1 MNGTYYSR
9 ILPPVLKQL
18 QGGSVLLSCG
28 LGQEVLLSL
37 EFHSVQTF
45 NKFLLLTNQIKYK
58 QFSILTSKTFWSLAF
73 KAALS

>member
-1 MNGTYYSR
+1 MNGTYNSR

-37 EFHSVQTF
+37 EFHSQS
-45 NKFLLLTNQIKYK
+45 KPLTNSCYSQIK
-58 QFSILTSKTFWSLAF
+58 
-73 KAALS
+73 